1 MMRYVLNSMTG
12 FGRGEA
18 EMDQVRLIT
27 EIRSVNHRFLDIVV
41 RLPMGWLAFEE
52 EMKRVVKKYV
62 NRGRIDIFVTA
73 EGKTTPERQV
83 MVDWNLLDGY
93 VQAAKQIQERYT
105 SPEDQ
110 LRLSDLVR
118 LPDIWLLTEG
128 KWDQD
133 LYHSLLMTSLKKAC
147 KALKEMREAE
157 GQHLAQDLRRRVN
170 RLIQIITEMELIAP
184 SVTEQLEKRLYHKLD
199 EWLQNNKEVADRILA
214 EIAIFADRSDITEE
228 LIRLKSHVNQFCQCL
243 QATEPVGRRL
253 DFLIQEMN
261 REINTIG
268 SKSNHPEISRQVVDA
283 KSELEKMKEQV
294 QNIE

>member
-1 MMRYVLNSMTG
+1 MRYVLNSMTG

-18 EMDQVRLIT
+18 EVNQVRLIT

-52 EMKRVVKKYV
+52 EVKRVVKQYV
-62 NRGRIDIFVTA
+62 SRGRIDVFVTV

-83 MVDWNLLDGY
+83 LVDWNLLDGY
-93 VQAAKQIQERYT
+93 MQAAMQIQERYT
-105 SPEDQ
+105 SQEDQ
-110 LRLSDLVR
+110 LRLSDLIR
-118 LPDIWLLTEG
+118 LPDLFVLTEG

-133 LYHSLLMTSLKKAC
+133 FYHSLLMTSLKKAC
-147 KALKEMREAE
+147 KALKAMREAE
-157 GQHLAQDLRRRVN
+157 GQHLAQDLEGRVN
-170 RLIQIITEMELIAP
+170 RLSQIMKEMESIAP

-199 EWLQNNKEVADRILA
+199 EWIQNNKEVADRILA
-214 EIAIFADRSDITEE
+214 EIALFADRADITEE
-228 LIRLKSHVNQFCQCL
+228 LIRLKSHVNQFYQCL
-243 QATEPVGRRL
+243 QATEPVGRKL

-283 KSELEKMKEQV
+283 KSELEKMKEQI